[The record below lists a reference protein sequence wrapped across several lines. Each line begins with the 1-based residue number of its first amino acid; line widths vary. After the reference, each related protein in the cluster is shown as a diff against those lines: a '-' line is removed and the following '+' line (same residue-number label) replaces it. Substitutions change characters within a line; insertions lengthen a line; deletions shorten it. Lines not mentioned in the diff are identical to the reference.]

1 MKMTGSQRSLYL
13 LALILLLIAVALACA
28 WTFWGGERAA
38 SDAVVTPAPSASGM
52 PSPSAT
58 VIPVPAQESAAT
70 NADASGTSPTD
81 GAKAATM
88 STVVYYQD
96 NYGYLVPVMC
106 TLPYEDG
113 VAKATLN
120 RMIQSPEND
129 MQAARLGL
137 KTVLPEGT
145 TIDLD
150 ISDGLARIDLGKEV
164 LNMADAAAE
173 SNMIAAI
180 VQALTEFESVERVE
194 FLVGGQKLDKLT
206 HGTDISGT
214 FERGE
219 INLETSVSTINSGE
233 LKPVTLYFPC
243 ESSSVVVPV
252 TRMVY
257 SNADVN
263 TAVLELAKGPSTQ
276 SPLESA
282 LPAGCG
288 LIDVQVVDGVAKV
301 NFTKEFANL
310 VQNTDGGRLAL
321 KALVLTC
328 TQFDGVNSVQ
338 ILVEGEPYD
347 PGQGTLSVPSFAN
360 VANEIA
366 NDYIQTQANLI
377 FDYE

>member
-38 SDAVVTPAPSASGM
+38 SDAVVTPMPSASEA
-52 PSPSAT
+52 PSPSAP
-58 VIPVPAQESAAT
+58 VVPVPAQDSAAT
-70 NADASGTSPTD
+70 NANAANADSAAD
-81 GAKAATM
+81 AKAATM

-106 TLPYEDG
+106 TIPYEDG

-120 RMIQSPEND
+120 KMIQSPEND

-164 LNMADAAAE
+164 LKMADAAAE
-173 SNMIAAI
+173 SNMITAI

-206 HGTDISGT
+206 HGTDISKT

-219 INLETSVSTINSGE
+219 INLESSVSTINSGE
-233 LKPVTLYFPC
+233 LKPVMLYFPC

-310 VQNTDGGRLAL
+310 VQNSDGGRLAL

-328 TQFDGVNSVQ
+328 TQFDGVKSVQ

-360 VANEIA
+360 VADEIA
-366 NDYIQTQANLI
+366 NDYIQTQANMI
-377 FDYE
+377 FNYD

>member
-38 SDAVVTPAPSASGM
+38 SDAVVTPMPSASEA
-52 PSPSAT
+52 PSPSAP
-58 VIPVPAQESAAT
+58 VVPVPAQDSAAT
-70 NADASGTSPTD
+70 NANAANADSAAD
-81 GAKAATM
+81 AKAATM

-106 TLPYEDG
+106 TIPYEDG

-164 LNMADAAAE
+164 LKMADAAAE
-173 SNMIAAI
+173 SNMITAI

-206 HGTDISGT
+206 HGTDISKT

-219 INLETSVSTINSGE
+219 INLESSVSTINSGE
-233 LKPVTLYFPC
+233 LKPVMLYFPC

-263 TAVLELAKGPSTQ
+263 TAVLELAKGPSAQ

-288 LIDVQVVDGVAKV
+288 LIDVQLVDGVAKV

-310 VQNTDGGRLAL
+310 VQNSDGGRLAL
-321 KALVLTC
+321 RALVLTC
-328 TQFDGVNSVQ
+328 TQFDGVKSVQ

-360 VANEIA
+360 VADEIA

-377 FDYE
+377 FAYE

>member
-38 SDAVVTPAPSASGM
+38 SDAVVTPMPSASEA
-52 PSPSAT
+52 PSPSAP
-58 VIPVPAQESAAT
+58 VVPVPAQDSAAT
-70 NADASGTSPTD
+70 NANAANADSTAD
-81 GAKAATM
+81 AKAATM

-106 TLPYEDG
+106 TIPYEDG

-120 RMIQSPEND
+120 KMIQSPEND

-164 LNMADAAAE
+164 LKMADAAAE
-173 SNMIAAI
+173 SNMITAI

-206 HGTDISGT
+206 HGTDISKT

-219 INLETSVSTINSGE
+219 INLESSVSTINSGE
-233 LKPVTLYFPC
+233 LKPVMLYFPC

-263 TAVLELAKGPSTQ
+263 TAVLELAKGPSAQ

-288 LIDVQVVDGVAKV
+288 LIDVQLVDGVAKV

-328 TQFDGVNSVQ
+328 TQFDGVKSVQ

-360 VANEIA
+360 VADEIT

-377 FDYE
+377 FAYE

>member
-38 SDAVVTPAPSASGM
+38 SDAVVTPAPSASNA
-52 PSPSAT
+52 PSSSAP
-58 VIPVPAQESAAT
+58 VVPVPTGDSAAT
-70 NADASGTSPTD
+70 NAASADSTAEERT
-81 GAKAATM
+81 ATM

-120 RMIQSPEND
+120 KMIQSPEND

-150 ISDGLARIDLGKEV
+150 ISDGLARIDLSKEV

-194 FLVGGQKLDKLT
+194 FLVDGKKIDKLT

-219 INLETSVSTINSGE
+219 INLETAASAVNGVD

-263 TAVLELAKGPSTQ
+263 TAVLELAKGPSAQ

-288 LIDVQVVDGVAKV
+288 LIDVQLVDGVAKV

-310 VQNTDGGRLAL
+310 VQNSDGGRLAL

-360 VANEIA
+360 VADEIA
-366 NDYIQTQANLI
+366 NDYIQTQANMI
-377 FDYE
+377 FSHD

>member
-38 SDAVVTPAPSASGM
+38 SDAVVTPMPSASEA
-52 PSPSAT
+52 PSPSAP
-58 VIPVPAQESAAT
+58 VVPVPAQDSAAT
-70 NADASGTSPTD
+70 NANPTD
-81 GAKAATM
+81 AGSAKAATM

-106 TLPYEDG
+106 TIPYEDG

-164 LNMADAAAE
+164 LKMADAAAE
-173 SNMIAAI
+173 SNMITAI

-206 HGTDISGT
+206 HGTDISKT

-219 INLETSVSTINSGE
+219 INLESSVSTINSGE
-233 LKPVTLYFPC
+233 LKPVMLYFPC

-263 TAVLELAKGPSTQ
+263 TAVLELAKGPSAQ

-288 LIDVQVVDGVAKV
+288 LIDVQLVDGVAKV

-310 VQNTDGGRLAL
+310 VQNSDGGRLAL
-321 KALVLTC
+321 RALVLTC
-328 TQFDGVNSVQ
+328 TQFDGVKSVQ

-360 VANEIA
+360 VADEIA

-377 FDYE
+377 FAYE

>member
-38 SDAVVTPAPSASGM
+38 SDAVVTPMPSASEA
-52 PSPSAT
+52 PSPSAP
-58 VIPVPAQESAAT
+58 VVPVPTQDSAAT
-70 NADASGTSPTD
+70 NANAANADSAAD
-81 GAKAATM
+81 AKAATM

-106 TLPYEDG
+106 TIPYEDG

-120 RMIQSPEND
+120 KMIQSPEND

-164 LNMADAAAE
+164 LKMADAAAE
-173 SNMIAAI
+173 SNMITAI

-206 HGTDISGT
+206 HGTDISKT

-219 INLETSVSTINSGE
+219 INLESSVSTINSGE
-233 LKPVTLYFPC
+233 LKPVMLYFPC

-263 TAVLELAKGPSTQ
+263 TAVLELAKGPSAQ

-288 LIDVQVVDGVAKV
+288 LIDVQLVDGVAKV

-310 VQNTDGGRLAL
+310 VQNSDGGRLAL

-328 TQFDGVNSVQ
+328 TQFDGVKSVQ

-360 VANEIA
+360 VADEIA
-366 NDYIQTQANLI
+366 NDYIQTQANMI
-377 FDYE
+377 FNYD

>member
-1 MKMTGSQRSLYL
+1 
-13 LALILLLIAVALACA
+13 
-28 WTFWGGERAA
+28 
-38 SDAVVTPAPSASGM
+38 
-52 PSPSAT
+52 
-58 VIPVPAQESAAT
+58 
-70 NADASGTSPTD
+70 
-81 GAKAATM
+81 M

-106 TLPYEDG
+106 TIPYEDG

-164 LNMADAAAE
+164 LKMADAAAE
-173 SNMIAAI
+173 SNMITAI

-206 HGTDISGT
+206 HGTDISKT

-219 INLETSVSTINSGE
+219 INLESSVSTINSGE
-233 LKPVTLYFPC
+233 LKPVMLYFPC

-263 TAVLELAKGPSTQ
+263 TAVLELAKGPSAQ

-288 LIDVQVVDGVAKV
+288 LIDVQLVDGVAKV

-310 VQNTDGGRLAL
+310 VQNSDGGRLAL

-328 TQFDGVNSVQ
+328 TQFDGVKSVQ

-360 VANEIA
+360 VADEIA
-366 NDYIQTQANLI
+366 NDYIQTQANMI
-377 FDYE
+377 FAYE

>member
-1 MKMTGSQRSLYL
+1 MKMTGSQRNLYL

-38 SDAVVTPAPSASGM
+38 SDALVTPGPSAGET
-52 PSPSAT
+52 PSAT
-58 VIPVPAQESAAT
+58 VVPLPAQESAAT
-70 NADASGTSPTD
+70 NADASAVDSAGDESAR
-81 GAKAATM
+81 AKTM

-194 FLVGGQKLDKLT
+194 FLVDGQKIDKLP

-219 INLETSVSTINSGE
+219 INLETAASAVNGGD
-233 LKPVTLYFPC
+233 LKPVVLYFPC

-263 TAVLELAKGPSTQ
+263 TAVLELAKGPSAQ

-288 LIDVQVVDGVAKV
+288 LIDVQLVDGVAKV

-310 VQNTDGGRLAL
+310 VENSDGGRLAL

-328 TQFDGVNSVQ
+328 TQFDGVKRVE

-360 VANEIA
+360 VADEIV
-366 NDYIQTQANLI
+366 NDYIQTQANII